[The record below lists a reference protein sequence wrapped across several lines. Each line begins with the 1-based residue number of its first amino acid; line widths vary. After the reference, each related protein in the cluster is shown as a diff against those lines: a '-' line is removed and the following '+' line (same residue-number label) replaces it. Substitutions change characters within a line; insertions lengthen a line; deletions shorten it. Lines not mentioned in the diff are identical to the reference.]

1 VSKVIGRRAPV
12 VSLVVAM
19 AENRVIGRD
28 NRMPWHLPAD
38 LAHFK
43 ALTMG
48 KPIIMGRLTWESLP
62 GLLPGRRHIVLTHDR
77 GYSAPGVTL
86 VHSLAE
92 ALDAAGAVDEVMV
105 VGGARLY
112 AEALPLA
119 DRIYLT
125 LVHGVF
131 EGDARFPAIDPAEW
145 IETSREHHAPDDRNP
160 CPYTFLTLR
169 RRETATG

>member
-1 VSKVIGRRAPV
+1 VSRLNGRRAPA

-19 AENRVIGRD
+19 TEDRVIGRE
-28 NRMPWHLPAD
+28 NALPWHLPAD

-62 GLLPGRRHIVLTHDR
+62 GLLPGRRHIVLTRDR

-92 ALDAAGAVDEVMV
+92 AIDAAGAVDEVMV

-125 LVHGVF
+125 LVHGAF
-131 EGDARFPAIDPAEW
+131 EGDARFPAIDPDEW
-145 IETSREHHAPDDRNP
+145 METSREHHAPDHRNP

-169 RRETATG
+169 RREAAG